1 MTALEKAK
9 KDIIDS
15 ILKARQEINRQSLLY
30 LLGVHQITYKQKKIS
45 YANKKLLDS
54 AIVSIWNDTYETNIT
69 IDDIIT
75 NI

>member
-9 KDIIDS
+9 KDILES
-15 ILKARQEINRQSLLY
+15 IRFANQKVNRQSLLY
-30 LLGVHQITYKQKKIS
+30 LLGVHQTQYKQKRLS
-45 YANKKLLDS
+45 AENKKLLDN
-54 AIVSIWNDTYETNIT
+54 AIISIWNDTYETNLT